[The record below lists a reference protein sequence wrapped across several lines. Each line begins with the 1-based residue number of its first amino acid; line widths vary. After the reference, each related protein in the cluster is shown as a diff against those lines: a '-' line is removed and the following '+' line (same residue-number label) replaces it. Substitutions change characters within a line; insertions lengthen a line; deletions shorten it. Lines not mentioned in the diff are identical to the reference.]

1 MLFRTSLQFGIT
13 CLKRV
18 NFDRSQ
24 LEERRRIAELETV
37 DILVWSNERV
47 IKWITSIGLK
57 VYQLLTIKYL
67 TLCFIVMLYITNKT

>member
-1 MLFRTSLQFGIT
+1 
-13 CLKRV
+13 V

-24 LEERRRIAELETV
+24 LEERRRIAEHETV

-57 VYQLLTIKYL
+57 VCIL
-67 TLCFIVMLYITNKT
+67 IVTKRNYHSFDQLYIKLKIPNLGIY

>member
-1 MLFRTSLQFGIT
+1 
-13 CLKRV
+13 V

-24 LEERRRIAELETV
+24 LEERRRIAEHETV

-57 VYQLLTIKYL
+57 VSILIVTNRNYHSFDQLCVKLTIQNL
-67 TLCFIVMLYITNKT
+67 GIC

>member
-1 MLFRTSLQFGIT
+1 LFRTSLQFGIT

-24 LEERRRIAELETV
+24 LEERRRIAEHETI

-57 VYQLLTIKYL
+57 VCIFLFSLIIHLLILQTIHK
-67 TLCFIVMLYITNKT
+67 KSHK

>member
-1 MLFRTSLQFGIT
+1 MSSLFYRTSLQFGIT

-24 LEERRRIAELETV
+24 LEDRRRIAEHETV
-37 DILVWSNERV
+37 DILVWSNDRV

-57 VYQLLTIKYL
+57 VCVQTI
-67 TLCFIVMLYITNKT
+67 I

>member
-1 MLFRTSLQFGIT
+1 M
-13 CLKRV
+13 

-24 LEERRRIAELETV
+24 LEERRRIAEHETV

-57 VYQLLTIKYL
+57 VY
-67 TLCFIVMLYITNKT
+67 MLRITKKCTYNVD

>member
-1 MLFRTSLQFGIT
+1 
-13 CLKRV
+13 V

-24 LEERRRIAELETV
+24 LEERRRIAEHETV

-57 VYQLLTIKYL
+57 VCIL
-67 TLCFIVMLYITNKT
+67 IVTKKKLSQC